1 MTNQPGN
8 ALRTFF
14 NPTVFSFEL
23 LSVATLVFLVFLW
36 KLFAVILKKQHN
48 KIFISSGYT
57 IATLLAFYL
66 PWAFSSI
73 ASQTSVYPFLNP
85 LSVFYLSVLKGLA
98 NSGQVLNSSNTIIG
112 SPLLKGIP
120 YILTGQLIGGFLGF
134 GLFVLLFY
142 LIKKVNQ
149 NDLENNINHLTMTM
163 ITRFND
169 KSSIKWYTIKEA
181 AFITMLMLLLP
192 LISMTNTAFYKTND
206 FQVKLIEGLVVG
218 VIIFASSFVNFFC
231 FHLFFLII
239 NIIFKTVSYLKLEK
253 QLKQESDYY
262 KDLTKFFIVL
272 ILSIIIPMILAFLAI
287 LIKMASGVYIS
298 VS

>member
-14 NPTVFSFEL
+14 NSTVFSFEI
-23 LSVATLVFLVFLW
+23 LSVATLIFLVFLW
-36 KLFAVILKKQHN
+36 KLFAVILKKQDN
-48 KIFISSGYT
+48 KIFLSSGYT

-98 NSGQVLNSSNTIIG
+98 NSGQVLNSSNTLIG
-112 SPLLKGIP
+112 SLLWKGIP
-120 YILTGQLIGGFLGF
+120 YILTGQLIGGFLGLSLF
-134 GLFVLLFY
+134 VGLFF
-142 LIKKVNQ
+142 LIKKINQ
-149 NDLENNINHLTMTM
+149 TGLENNINHLKISM
-163 ITRFND
+163 IVSFDD
-169 KSSIKWYTIKEA
+169 KLSLKWYTIKEI
-181 AFITMLMLLLP
+181 AFIMMLMLLLP

-206 FQVKLIEGLVVG
+206 FQIKLIEGLVVG

-231 FHLFFLII
+231 FHLFFSLI
-239 NIIFKTVSYLKLEK
+239 NIILKTISYLKLSK
-253 QLKQESDYY
+253 QLKQQSTYY
-262 KDLTKFFIVL
+262 KDLIKFFIVV
-272 ILSIIIPMILAFLAI
+272 ILTIIIPMILAFFAI